1 MSVAARSRQKQ
12 SPPGAIP
19 AGRHNQVPPLG
30 ILARVGPPDALASS
44 GLRPL
49 LPAAAGPRAPGINP
63 TPLLPRKRSAVL
75 VACSA
80 CQKART
86 KCTGDRPACSRCQSR
101 DLACVYNLQE
111 RADRRSANLEHAIRI
126 ADENTQLHELLSY
139 LRTRTWTEAVEILRR
154 IREAPNLGEAI
165 QFIRDADLILQQ
177 R

>member
-1 MSVAARSRQKQ
+1 MGSSEKQPAHLDVQPSKSAASTTDDDTPSTRPPSMSVAARSRQKQ

-86 KCTGDRPACSRCQSR
+86 KVSLPLASRSR
-101 DLACVYNLQE
+101 A
-111 RADRRSANLEHAIRI
+111 AA
-126 ADENTQLHELLSY
+126 
-139 LRTRTWTEAVEILRR
+139 
-154 IREAPNLGEAI
+154 
-165 QFIRDADLILQQ
+165 LIGLVDSSLFLTVH